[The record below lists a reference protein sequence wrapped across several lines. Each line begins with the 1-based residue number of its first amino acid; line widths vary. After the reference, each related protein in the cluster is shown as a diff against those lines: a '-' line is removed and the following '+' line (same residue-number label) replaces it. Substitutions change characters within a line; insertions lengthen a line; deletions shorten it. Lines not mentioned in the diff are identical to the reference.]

1 MTVSTDQKRIQDLKK
16 KKKKKKFQD
25 LKQITEKTM
34 SRTETE
40 KSEGGP
46 DSKGE

>member
-1 MTVSTDQKRIQDLKK
+1 MTVSTDQKRIQDLKR
-16 KKKKKKFQD
+16 KKKKKFQD
-25 LKQITEKTM
+25 LKQITEKTI
-34 SRTETE
+34 SRAETE